1 MSVSF
6 SGSGQVISQ
15 VISTTKT
22 DTFTTSSTISAS
34 GGALVNTGAA
44 VTGLTATITPR
55 SSSNKVLVRVSM
67 YGIGTASVGQMM
79 ALLYR
84 GSTVIGNGTTTSAR
98 PGIIGRATYV
108 AVNEIDSSVSF
119 EYLDSPATTSATI
132 YSVNV
137 GSDTGA
143 VYVNRTAT
151 DGDNAL
157 GARLSSTIT
166 VMEIA
171 YA

>member
-1 MSVSF
+1 MPISF
-6 SGSGQVISQ
+6 SGSGQVVTQ

-44 VTGLTATITPR
+44 VTGLSATITPR
-55 SSSNKVLVRVSM
+55 SSANRVLVRVSM
-67 YGIGTASVGQMM
+67 YGAGTSGVGQMLV
-79 ALLYR
+79 LLFR
-84 GSTVIGNGTTTSAR
+84 GATVVGNGTTTSAR
-98 PGIIGRATYV
+98 PGINGRAMYV
-108 AVNEIDSSVSF
+108 AVNEQDASVAF
-119 EYLDSPATTSATI
+119 EFLDSPATTSATT

-137 GSDTGA
+137 GSDAGGIF
-143 VYVNRTAT
+143 VNRTAT

-166 VMEIA
+166 VMEISG
-171 YA
+171 